1 MAGETNSSS
10 VSRPLRV
17 LFVDDCEED
26 VQLSIR
32 VLRKAGYE
40 VQEHVVERQKEFEEA
55 LSTGDYDLVLCD
67 YRLPGWSG
75 ADVLAAVRDS
85 GRELPV
91 VLVTGTLGEET
102 AVEMI
107 KLGAAD
113 FVLKQRLFRLP
124 LAIERALREKQIRE
138 ERNRAEEAREAL
150 VQDVR
155 ERVKE
160 ANCLYSISDALRTC
174 DEEEMFREVVARVPA
189 GWRFPEITRVRVRFE
204 NKEYASQ
211 DFRETAWSH
220 SADILV
226 EDRCRG
232 AIEVFY
238 TEPRPESDYGPFL
251 RQECDVLHVIAR
263 TLGRAVAHHLAVKAL
278 RRSERDYRQLFE
290 SANDAI
296 LIMDAETAE
305 VLEANPKAQQTYGLS
320 REQLIGRRLQS
331 LVADVP
337 RCEKRLQLLNREG
350 GCLNFETVHLSADE
364 RAIHF
369 LCSATLIDYQGRR
382 AMLGIHHDI
391 TERKRVEER
400 LHLFGRILESS
411 TDAVAILTPEGRFS
425 EQNAAHHALTE
436 YSTEELRGHT
446 PALLVGEADFQ
457 ERWQA
462 VLARGPIEQELRI
475 RTKSGREKT
484 VEASVFSTSGDAGQP
499 LFYVAILRDVSE
511 RRRLQLQLQQAVKME
526 AVGRLAGGVAH
537 DFNNLLNVIIGYSEL
552 MLERR
557 NSAEF
562 LERGAREIRKAA
574 DRAASLTRQ
583 LLAFSRQQVLE
594 PRILDLNDVVAEM
607 KDLLL
612 RMLGEDVELLVT
624 PAEGL
629 DRVRADPG
637 QIGQVIMNLAA
648 NSRDAMPQGGQFMV
662 ETANVMVSEN
672 FSVQHANMPPGS
684 YVVLSVTD
692 TGSGMAPE
700 VRDHIFEPFFTTKET
715 GKGTGLGL
723 ATVYGIVKQSGG
735 YIWVYSEP
743 GQGTTFKVYLPRV
756 DALPEPVAPAVAP
769 VANCRG
775 SETLLV
781 VEDEEG
787 VRVLVRDYLQMSGYT
802 VLEAGRGEEALRI
815 ACEHAGE
822 ISLMITDV
830 IMPGMNGRELAE
842 RMAVLRPDMKV
853 LYMSGYAET
862 AVYRKGILE
871 AGAPFLQKPFG
882 PPDLGRKVR
891 DVLGEEPEL
900 EAQRA

>member
-10 VSRPLRV
+10 ASRPLRV
-17 LFVDDCEED
+17 LVVDDCRD
-26 VQLSIR
+26 DIQLSIR
-32 VLRKAGYE
+32 VLEKAGYS
-40 VQEHVVERQKEFEEA
+40 VLQRAVETREQFEEA
-55 LSTGDYDLVLCD
+55 LSADAYDLVLCD

-138 ERNRAEEAREAL
+138 ERKRA
-150 VQDVR
+150 
-155 ERVKE
+155 
-160 ANCLYSISDALRTC
+160 
-174 DEEEMFREVVARVPA
+174 
-189 GWRFPEITRVRVRFE
+189 
-204 NKEYASQ
+204 
-211 DFRETAWSH
+211 
-220 SADILV
+220 
-226 EDRCRG
+226 
-232 AIEVFY
+232 
-238 TEPRPESDYGPFL
+238 
-251 RQECDVLHVIAR
+251 
-263 TLGRAVAHHLAVKAL
+263 
-278 RRSERDYRQLFE
+278 
-290 SANDAI
+290 
-296 LIMDAETAE
+296 
-305 VLEANPKAQQTYGLS
+305 
-320 REQLIGRRLQS
+320 
-331 LVADVP
+331 
-337 RCEKRLQLLNREG
+337 
-350 GCLNFETVHLSADE
+350 
-364 RAIHF
+364 
-369 LCSATLIDYQGRR
+369 
-382 AMLGIHHDI
+382 
-391 TERKRVEER
+391 EER
-400 LHLFGRILESS
+400 LHLFGRILEAS
-411 TDAVAILTPEGRFS
+411 TEAVAILTPEGYFG
-425 EQNAAHHALTE
+425 EQNAAHQALTE
-436 YSTEELRGHT
+436 YSIEELRGHT
-446 PALLVGEADFQ
+446 PALLVGEAHFQ
-457 ERWQA
+457 QHWQA
-462 VLARGPIEQELRI
+462 VLGGDGWERESRI
-475 RTKSGREKT
+475 RTKSGREKI
-484 VEASVFSTSGDAGQP
+484 VEASVFAINGDAGQVQC
-499 LFYVAILRDVSE
+499 LVAIVRDVSE
-511 RRRLQLQLQQAVKME
+511 RQRLQAQLQQAVKME

-537 DFNNLLNVIIGYSEL
+537 DFNNLLNIIIGYSEL
-552 MLERR
+552 MRERR
-557 NSAEF
+557 DSPEL

-594 PRILDLNDVVAEM
+594 PRILDLNDAVAEM

-612 RMLGEDVELLVT
+612 RMLGEDVELVVS

-648 NSRDAMPQGGQFMV
+648 NSRDAMPQGGRFVV
-662 ETANVMVSEN
+662 ETANVAVNET

-692 TGSGMAPE
+692 TGSGMTPE

-735 YIWVYSEP
+735 YIWVYSEL

-756 DALPEPVAPAVAP
+756 DAWPEPAQPAAAPAT
-769 VANCRG
+769 NCRG

-787 VRVLVRDYLQMSGYT
+787 VRVLVRDFLQTSGYT
-802 VLEAGRGEEALRI
+802 VLEAARGEEALRI
-815 ACEHAGE
+815 AGEHAGE

-842 RMAVLRPDMKV
+842 RMAVLRPEMKV

-862 AVYRKGILE
+862 AVYRKGILDP
-871 AGAPFLQKPFG
+871 GAPFLQKPFG

-891 DVLGEEPEL
+891 DVLGEEREIEALSGPE
-900 EAQRA
+900 RAAEIPS

>member
-10 VSRPLRV
+10 ASRPLRV
-17 LFVDDCEED
+17 LFVDDCGD
-26 VQLSIR
+26 DIRLSIR
-32 VLRKAGYE
+32 VLQKAGYE
-40 VQEHVVERQKEFEEA
+40 IHEEVVQLQQEFREA
-55 LSTGDYDLVLCD
+55 LSAGDYDLVLCD

-75 ADVLAAVRDS
+75 ADVIAAVRDC
-85 GRELPV
+85 GKELPV

-138 ERNRAEEAREAL
+138 ERKRA
-150 VQDVR
+150 
-155 ERVKE
+155 
-160 ANCLYSISDALRTC
+160 
-174 DEEEMFREVVARVPA
+174 
-189 GWRFPEITRVRVRFE
+189 
-204 NKEYASQ
+204 
-211 DFRETAWSH
+211 
-220 SADILV
+220 
-226 EDRCRG
+226 
-232 AIEVFY
+232 
-238 TEPRPESDYGPFL
+238 
-251 RQECDVLHVIAR
+251 
-263 TLGRAVAHHLAVKAL
+263 
-278 RRSERDYRQLFE
+278 
-290 SANDAI
+290 
-296 LIMDAETAE
+296 
-305 VLEANPKAQQTYGLS
+305 
-320 REQLIGRRLQS
+320 
-331 LVADVP
+331 
-337 RCEKRLQLLNREG
+337 
-350 GCLNFETVHLSADE
+350 
-364 RAIHF
+364 
-369 LCSATLIDYQGRR
+369 
-382 AMLGIHHDI
+382 
-391 TERKRVEER
+391 EER
-400 LHLFGRILESS
+400 LHLFGRILEAS
-411 TDAVAILTPEGRFS
+411 TEAVAILTPEGYFS
-425 EQNAAHHALTE
+425 EQNAVHQALTE
-436 YSTEELRGHT
+436 YSIEELRGHT
-446 PALLVGEADFQ
+446 PALLVGDAHFKEH
-457 ERWQA
+457 WQA
-462 VLARGPIEQELRI
+462 VLAGGAWEQESRI

-484 VEASVFSTSGDAGQP
+484 VEASVFAINGDAGQVQC
-499 LFYVAILRDVSE
+499 LVAIVRDVSE
-511 RRRLQLQLQQAVKME
+511 RQRLQEQLRQAVKME

-537 DFNNLLNVIIGYSEL
+537 DFNNLLNIIIGYSEL

-557 NSAEF
+557 DSTE
-562 LERGAREIRKAA
+562 LRERGAREIRKAA

-612 RMLGEDVELLVT
+612 RMLGEDVELVVT
-624 PAEGL
+624 PVEGL

-648 NSRDAMPQGGQFMV
+648 NSRDAMPQGGRFLI
-662 ETANVMVSEN
+662 ETANVMVSEA

-692 TGSGMAPE
+692 TGSGMTPE

-735 YIWVYSEP
+735 YIWVYSEL

-756 DALPEPVAPAVAP
+756 DASPEPAQPAAAPAT
-769 VANCRG
+769 NCLG

-787 VRVLVRDYLQMSGYT
+787 VRVLVRDFLQMSGYT

-862 AVYRKGILE
+862 AVYRKGILDP
-871 AGAPFLQKPFG
+871 GAPFLQKPFG

-891 DVLGEEPEL
+891 DVLGEEREIETLSGPE
-900 EAQRA
+900 RAAEIPS